1 MHGPQMLRRM
11 CGSSV
16 NKAVHVLATILLVHL
31 VRQPSKKL
39 DLTILVF
46 CLFIRRLHDM
56 CDVSLLHCLLR
67 SLVVVHS
74 KCCMMKLS

>member
-31 VRQPSKKL
+31 VGQPSK
-39 DLTILVF
+39 
-46 CLFIRRLHDM
+46 IRFDHTGVLPFYTQKICVM
-56 CDVSLLHCLLR
+56 FPCFTAFF
-67 SLVVVHS
+67 
-74 KCCMMKLS
+74 